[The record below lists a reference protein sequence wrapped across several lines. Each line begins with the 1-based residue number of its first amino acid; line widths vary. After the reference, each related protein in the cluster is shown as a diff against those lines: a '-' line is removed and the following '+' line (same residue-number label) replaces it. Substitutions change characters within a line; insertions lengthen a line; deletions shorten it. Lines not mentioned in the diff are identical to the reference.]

1 MITKI
6 IIGMIDNYFI
16 VKERKPLFLA
26 DSLILLL
33 KLTLVHCISL
43 SELKYKF
50 RGFVAERKG
59 EREDMQDA
67 HVILDDFLAE
77 FDNKPTEM

>member
-1 MITKI
+1 M
-6 IIGMIDNYFI
+6 
-16 VKERKPLFLA
+16 
-26 DSLILLL
+26 
-33 KLTLVHCISL
+33 HCISL
-43 SELKYKF
+43 SELKHKF

-77 FDNKPTEM
+77 FENKPTEM